1 MKVCRQFIAKV
12 GSKKMEFKKN
22 DLFIETHPQ
31 SDFIR
36 AKSDGPG
43 FEGLQINDIM
53 KSVFKEIPPIDF
65 NKSPNFD
72 TVYND
77 AVNNVKLYKEKVI
90 LFEKKIKEL
99 KAHTDEQQQIIN
111 MKAVK
116 IDDKVKTKEIKNGV

>member
-1 MKVCRQFIAKV
+1 MKVCRQFVAKV
-12 GSKKMEFKKN
+12 GNKKMDFKKD
-22 DLFIETHPQ
+22 DLFTETHPQ

-65 NKSPNFD
+65 NKAPNFE

-77 AVNNVKLYKEKVI
+77 AVANIELYKEKVT
-90 LFEKKIKEL
+90 LFEKKIRVL
-99 KAHTDEQQQIIN
+99 KAHIDEQQQIIN
-111 MKAVK
+111 MKAVN
-116 IDDKVKTKEIKNGV
+116 IDKKKN